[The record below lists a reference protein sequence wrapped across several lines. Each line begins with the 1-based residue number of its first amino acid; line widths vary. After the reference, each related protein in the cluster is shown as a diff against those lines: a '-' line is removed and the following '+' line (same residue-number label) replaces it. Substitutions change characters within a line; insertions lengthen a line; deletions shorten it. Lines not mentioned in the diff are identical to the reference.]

1 MKTFKRHG
9 IPVNLP
15 DTKAEWLAF
24 KAILGFVVVVNIGV
38 VVLLELD

>member
-1 MKTFKRHG
+1 MKTFKWHG

-24 KAILGFVVVVNIGV
+24 KAILGFVVVVNIVV
-38 VVLLELD
+38 VVLLALE